1 MGRAHF
7 LKKINIFKNKRYHV
21 IKAHEMVP
29 RSDHPCHHK
38 LQSQVTKQSKFSFAR
53 KYLCLAT
60 TKKSQASCQIQ
71 AHQPVR
77 ESPKRP
83 SFRKKYQ
90 GSISMQHEAI
100 LVISSPSLPTTNNL
114 RTRKIMTAAASSS
127 TTYRFCNCCAPS
139 NYLMKRVTQ
148 VAPVTHLLVGFQDLA
163 TVRDIWSRQNL
174 FSAS

>member
-1 MGRAHF
+1 
-7 LKKINIFKNKRYHV
+7 
-21 IKAHEMVP
+21 MVP

-53 KYLCLAT
+53 KYLSLVT
-60 TKKSQASCQIQ
+60 TKKSQESCQI
-71 AHQPVR
+71 PINLNIVR

-83 SFRKKYQ
+83 SFRQKYQ
-90 GSISMQHEAI
+90 EGIFMQHEAI

-139 NYLMKRVTQ
+139 NYLMKRVTL
-148 VAPVTHLLVGFQDLA
+148 VALVTHFLVGFQDLA
-163 TVRDIWSRQNL
+163 TVRDI
-174 FSAS
+174 

>member
-1 MGRAHF
+1 MLENISVWLPRRKVKRRVKFKH
-7 LKKINIFKNKRYHV
+7 INLNI
-21 IKAHEMVP
+21 
-29 RSDHPCHHK
+29 
-38 LQSQVTKQSKFSFAR
+38 
-53 KYLCLAT
+53 
-60 TKKSQASCQIQ
+60 
-71 AHQPVR
+71 VR

-90 GSISMQHEAI
+90 ESISMQNEAI

-139 NYLMKRVTQ
+139 NYLMKRVTL